1 LVQRGDSEH
10 MNIPPINLK
19 AQFKLVQKDLLKNIR
34 EILSEQKL
42 ILGQYCSRLED
53 TIAQYVGVPSAISC
67 ANGTDAL
74 ILALMALDIKEDDEV
89 ITTPYTFFATASSVV
104 LMGAKPVFADIER
117 ESMNID
123 PGLIEKAIT
132 PRTKAI
138 IIVHLFGK
146 LCDMDRISAI
156 SKKYGIPVI
165 EDIAQSLGSRND
177 RGMSGSFGDIAAL
190 SFYPTKNLGGIGE
203 GGMVLSKRRD
213 LGERVKKL
221 RVHGMG
227 SVPYHHEMVGIN
239 SRLDEIKACALVVKF
254 PYLETWNRKR
264 MENARFYNKKLKD
277 LPVMSPHIKDDLS
290 YIAHQYVIRV
300 QERDKLQEFLKQKG
314 IVTGVY
320 YPLPLHLQPC
330 FASFGYKK
338 GDFPVAEEASLTSL
352 ALPVYPEL
360 KKAEKDYIVASV
372 REFFKK

>member
-1 LVQRGDSEH
+1 

-19 AQFKLVQKDLLKNIR
+19 AQFKLVQKDLLKNIK
-34 EILSEQKL
+34 EILAEQKL

-53 TIAQYVGVPSAISC
+53 AIAQYVGVPSAISC

-74 ILALMALDIKEDDEV
+74 ILSLMALDIKEGDEV

-104 LMGAKPVFADIER
+104 LMGAKPVFVDIER

-123 PGLIEKAIT
+123 PGLIERAIT
-132 PRTKAI
+132 PKTKAV

-203 GGMVLSKRRD
+203 GGMVLSRRKD
-213 LGERVKKL
+213 LGEKARKL

-254 PYLETWNRKR
+254 PHLETWNKKR
-264 MENARFYNKKLKD
+264 IENARFYNKKLND
-277 LPVMSPHIKDDLS
+277 LPVLLPRIEDDLS
-290 YIAHQYVIRV
+290 YIAHQYVMRV
-300 QERDKLQEFLKQKG
+300 QERDRLQEFLKQKG
-314 IVTGVY
+314 IATGVY

-330 FASFGYKK
+330 FAYLGYKK
-338 GDFPVAEEASLTSL
+338 GDYPIAEEASITSL

-360 KKAEKDYIVASV
+360 KKAEKEYIVASV
-372 REFFKK
+372 REFFNRTS

>member
-1 LVQRGDSEH
+1 
-10 MNIPPINLK
+10 MNIPPIDLK
-19 AQFKLVQKDLLKNIR
+19 TQFKLVQKDILKNIR

-42 ILGQYCSRLED
+42 ILGQYCSKLED
-53 TIAQYVGVPSAISC
+53 AIAHYVGVPSAISC

-74 ILALMALDIKEDDEV
+74 ILSLMALGIKEGDEV

-104 LMGAKPVFADIER
+104 LMGAKPVFVDITK

-123 PGLIEKAIT
+123 PGLIERAIT

-138 IIVHLFGK
+138 IVVHLFGK

-156 SKKYGIPVI
+156 GKKYGIPVV

-203 GGMVLSKRRD
+203 GGMVLSKRAE
-213 LGERVKKL
+213 LGEKVKKL

-227 SVPYHHEMVGIN
+227 SVPYYHEMVGIN

-254 PYLETWNRKR
+254 PHLERWNKKR
-264 MENARFYNKKLKD
+264 VANARFYNKRLKD
-277 LPVMSPHIKDDLS
+277 LPVVLPHIEDGFS

-300 QERDKLQEFLKQKG
+300 QERDRLQDFLRQKG
-314 IVTGVY
+314 IMTGVY

-338 GDFPVAEEASLTSL
+338 GDFPIAEEASLTSL

-372 REFFKK
+372 REFFNRIS